1 MLPPGTEIMWN
12 DNKVEAAQSGEMVYV
27 QGTYSVTTPGPDGK
41 PVSDDGKYL
50 SVWKKLGYGDWK
62 EVEAIW
68 NSDLPVVAAPG
79 AAKTK

>member
-1 MLPPGTEIMWN
+1 
-12 DNKVEAAQSGEMVYV
+12 
-27 QGTYSVTTPGPDGK
+27 
-41 PVSDDGKYL
+41 VSDDGKYL

-68 NSDLPVVAAPG
+68 NSDLPVVAAAPG